1 MQSAVVADSAAQHG
15 IVGLKRVE
23 DGALRDRTFDL
34 KFDFTPNVGQRAKM
48 LWKLDSNHYD
58 TNTP

>member
-1 MQSAVVADSAAQHG
+1 V
-15 IVGLKRVE
+15 
-23 DGALRDRTFDL
+23 LRDRTFNV
-34 KFDFTPNVGQRAKM
+34 KFDFTPNVGQGAKM